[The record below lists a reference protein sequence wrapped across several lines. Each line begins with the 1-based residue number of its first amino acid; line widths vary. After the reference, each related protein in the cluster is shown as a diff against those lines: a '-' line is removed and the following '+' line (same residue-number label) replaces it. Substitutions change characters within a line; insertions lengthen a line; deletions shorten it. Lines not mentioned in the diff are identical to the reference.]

1 MWRYLM
7 LYSCEV
13 VHVWEGLFSISA
25 LFFKLRVW
33 VELVSARYA
42 SANIG
47 SNTLSVL
54 QLPRSLPLALSL
66 LLQPI
71 PVLQASQRASLLL
84 HMVSA
89 LDRNITLD
97 PRELRPSSEFSFIHL
112 AVEAATFNGS
122 THYRVVFKAFRE
134 SITRFTPLLVTRA
147 VLRPPG

>member
-1 MWRYLM
+1 
-7 LYSCEV
+7 
-13 VHVWEGLFSISA
+13 
-25 LFFKLRVW
+25 

-54 QLPRSLPLALSL
+54 QLPKSLPLALSL

-122 THYRVVFKAFRE
+122 THYRVVFKAFRRIDY
-134 SITRFTPLLVTRA
+134 SIYSTTRHQSCAAAARIIPAFSTSSIQQTTTYINIHIIFINTTHHHL
-147 VLRPPG
+147 

>member
-1 MWRYLM
+1 M
-7 LYSCEV
+7 
-13 VHVWEGLFSISA
+13 
-25 LFFKLRVW
+25 
-33 VELVSARYA
+33 ELVSARYA

-54 QLPRSLPLALSL
+54 QLPKSLPLALSL

-122 THYRVVFKAFRE
+122 TQHYRVVFKAFRE